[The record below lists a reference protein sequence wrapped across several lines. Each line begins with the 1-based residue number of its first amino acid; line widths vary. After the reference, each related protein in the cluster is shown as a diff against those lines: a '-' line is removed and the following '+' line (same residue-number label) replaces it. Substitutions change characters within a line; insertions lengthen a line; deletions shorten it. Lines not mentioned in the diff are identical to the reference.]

1 MDKGGS
7 VGDKDNRIDLGYV
20 MEGEVTGSPMG
31 FTMGGEKKSVLLAF
45 FLDFLVGK

>member
-31 FTMGGEKKSVLLAF
+31 FAMGRKKKVFS
-45 FLDFLVGK
+45 